1 MATTF
6 KRLTPDDVS
15 TTKTRLHE
23 IIPCTGSIVSGTYNA
38 GGLASAVALGSE
50 YNIKTYGHGMFQSV
64 YDYPYL
70 SSSANHLF
78 DMTVGLWSGGDF
90 KTGSSG
96 GYVVGSMQPLTQSED
111 KHNIYSQMSQM
122 LVGHDHTGNI
132 KPFDH
137 SGAITSSQG
146 EKIHSALFLN
156 FSRLLMK
163 DEIEKGSF
171 TMVVGT
177 SSFFTPPK
185 GPWGTADDALVYI
198 SDVGAKTDFKS
209 NSPAGEYGIL
219 YRSDS
224 ANTAVNSD
232 DKIQHNRVGLIYY
245 QAGIV
250 VLEGSSSMATAS
262 IPLFQG
268 RKNPTTSAQGE
279 GFNAAG
285 DAGYMVPLLT
295 ASISGVSSSGM
306 GNSSGYWDWE
316 QLMVSGTV
324 DQACNALRHRIRN
337 IEFKNTTELNS
348 TVYFCRAGHNEF
360 NYSSNPSYLSGS
372 EIRVKNGNPANH
384 PVAYATTVGLYSDD
398 NELMAVA
405 KLSEPLKKDDTTDF
419 TIRVRLD
426 Y

>member
-6 KRLTPDDVS
+6 KRLTTDDVS
-15 TTKTRLHE
+15 TAKTRLHE
-23 IIPCTGSIVSGTYNA
+23 IIPLTGSVVSGTYNA
-38 GGLASAVALGSE
+38 GGLASPVVLGSE

-64 YDYPYL
+64 FDYPYL

-78 DMTVGLWSGGDF
+78 DMTIGLWSAGDF
-90 KTGSSG
+90 KTGSST
-96 GYVVGSMQPLTQSED
+96 GYEPGAMQPLTGAED
-111 KHNIYSQMSQM
+111 KHNIYSQFAQL

-137 SGAITSSQG
+137 AGSITSSQG

-156 FSRLLMK
+156 FSRLLVK

-177 SSFFTPPK
+177 SSYFIPPK
-185 GPWGTADDALVYI
+185 GPWGTADDALIYI
-198 SDVGAKTDFKS
+198 SDFGAKTDFKT

-224 ANTAVNSD
+224 SNTAVDAND
-232 DKIQHNRVGLIYY
+232 AIQHNRVGLIYY
-245 QAGIV
+245 QAGVV

-262 IPLFQG
+262 IPLWQG
-268 RKNPTTSAQGE
+268 RLNPTTAVVSEIAGAGAPVFT
-279 GFNAAG
+279 GF
-285 DAGYMVPLLT
+285 VT

-306 GNSSGYWDWE
+306 GNSSGFWDYE
-316 QLMVSGTV
+316 QLMVSATI
-324 DQACNALRHRIRN
+324 DQACDAMRHRIRN

-360 NYSSNPSYLSGS
+360 NYSSNPSYVSGS
-372 EIRVKNGNPANH
+372 EIRVKNGNASNSSTT
-384 PVAYATTVGLYSDD
+384 YATTVGLYSTDG
-398 NELMAVA
+398 ELMATA

>member
-6 KRLTPDDVS
+6 KRLTSDDIS

-23 IIPCTGSIVSGTYNA
+23 VIPLTGSIVSGTYNA
-38 GGLASAVALGSE
+38 GGLASAVVLGDE

-64 YDYPYL
+64 FDYPYL

-78 DMTVGLWSGGDF
+78 DMTIGLWSGGDF

-96 GYVVGSMQPLTQSED
+96 GYVVGKMQPLTASED
-111 KHNIYSQMSQM
+111 KHNIYSQFAQL

-146 EKIHSALFLN
+146 EKFHSAIFLN
-156 FSRLLMK
+156 FSRLLVK
-163 DEIEKGSF
+163 DEIEKGTF

-177 SSFFTPPK
+177 ASIFTAPK
-185 GPWGTADDALVYI
+185 GPFGTADDGLVYI
-198 SDVGAKTDFKS
+198 SDFGAATDFKT

-224 ANTAVNSD
+224 ANTAVNAD
-232 DKIQHNRVGLIYY
+232 DAIQHNRIGLIYY

-250 VLEGSSSMATAS
+250 VLEGSSSFATGS
-262 IPLFQG
+262 IPLWQG
-268 RKNPTTSAQGE
+268 RLNPTTAVVSEVTPGAGQPVYT
-279 GFNAAG
+279 GFVTG
-285 DAGYMVPLLT
+285 
-295 ASISGVSSSGM
+295 SITGVSSSGM
-306 GNSSGYWDWE
+306 GNSSGYLDYE
-316 QLMVSGTV
+316 QLMISGTIN
-324 DQACNALRHRIRN
+324 QACDAIRHRIRN

-360 NYSSNPSYLSGS
+360 NYSSNPSYLTGS
-372 EIRVKNGNPANH
+372 EIRVKNSNASNH
-384 PVAYATTVGLYSDD
+384 PVTYVTTVGLFSDD
-398 NELMAVA
+398 GELMATA